1 VEAVKVCVWGGPWD
15 GRVVDIAR
23 PGPIQ
28 VMKEPAPVHVWDDAG
43 PIMSRLDMV
52 TYDVKRFYAPYIA
65 RRAGEEG
72 PWDIL
77 VPAGAGDEELQLLQ
91 ERHCTPVVDGPRDPI
106 SFDDVFDAAV
116 TEARHQVLAE
126 ALDAVLDE
134 QWPREENWEWG
145 PDTAHWS
152 PS

>member
-1 VEAVKVCVWGGPWD
+1 VKVCVWGGPWD

-23 PGPIQ
+23 PGPIH
-28 VMKEPAPVHVWDDAG
+28 VMKEPAPVHAWDDAG
-43 PIMSRLDMV
+43 PLTSRLDTV
-52 TYDVKRFYAPYIA
+52 TYDVKRFYSPHIA

-77 VPAGAGDEELQLLQ
+77 VPAGADDEELQWLQ
-91 ERHCTPVVDGPRDPI
+91 ERYSTPVVDGPRDPM
-106 SFDDVFDAAV
+106 SFADVFVAV
-116 TEARHQVLAE
+116 VAVERHRALVEAIYAG
-126 ALDAVLDE
+126 LDDE
-134 QWPREENWEWG
+134 EWPREENWERG